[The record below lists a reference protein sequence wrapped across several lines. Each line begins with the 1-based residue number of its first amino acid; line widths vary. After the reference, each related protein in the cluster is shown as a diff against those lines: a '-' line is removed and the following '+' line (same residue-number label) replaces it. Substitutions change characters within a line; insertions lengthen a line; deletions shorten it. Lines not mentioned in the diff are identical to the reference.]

1 MPIYRCNRCGHISES
16 PTAGTQVPCGQ
27 CATPCSVYDSVF
39 FVQKLLERYSA
50 TLKEL
55 RELKEMTALPQA
67 APVSDV
73 SAPAAVQDTVVP
85 KIAASDLHNTNTLAT
100 AAQHEALANWF
111 KAHQIEA
118 RFNHANMDTSGYF
131 DDAARK
137 LGDSYALFGELLD
150 RVTYAYR
157 KNHSN
162 VTLELNQL
170 AQKESQAIT
179 QLCKQLYEHTFFSRY
194 HYQKPEKIVRLTL
207 QTAPNIR
214 QFFEGGWLEWY
225 ATMTMLRQLQQQQLT
240 FSCARGMQVVFAN
253 EDLHELDVVALPQKQ
268 SPICIECKSGEFR
281 REIDKYQ
288 RLRKRLNIERDR
300 FIICATDLTDEQAS
314 SLSAM
319 YDLSFINV
327 TRLGELLGQ
336 ILRSPR

>member
-27 CATPCSVYDSVF
+27 CTTPCSVYDTVF
-39 FVQKLLERYSA
+39 FIQKLLERYSV

-55 RELKEMTALPQA
+55 KELKEAKTLPQA
-67 APVSDV
+67 VPVGDV
-73 SAPAAVQDTVVP
+73 LAA
-85 KIAASDLHNTNTLAT
+85 AAAQPPMAAQVAEYKLHNTNTLAT
-100 AAQHEALANWF
+100 AAQHDALANWF
-111 KAHQIEA
+111 KTHQIEA

-131 DDAARK
+131 DDAACK
-137 LGDSYALFGELLD
+137 LGDNYTLFGELLD

-170 AQKESQAIT
+170 AQKDGQAIN

-225 ATMTMLRQLQQQQLT
+225 ATMTMLSQLQQQQLT

-300 FIICATDLTDEQAS
+300 FIICATDLSDEQAN

-319 YDLSFINV
+319 YDLSFISV
-327 TRLGELLGQ
+327 GRLGELLQ
-336 ILRSPR
+336 KLLNR